1 MKCTS
6 TAFALLAAAAAGVQA
21 ANIQLVGS
29 VLNSAAKEP
38 FEKSKTLV
46 YAGGKTKRDAPKV
59 YEPDPNRD
67 YNLEDGYI
75 FVLQCTTVGFRPECI
90 SFGSEP
96 GKCVSYFDFDPKKG
110 DDPTSISDAFNHN
123 VTSISTNTGGVCQF
137 YHYTGCDD
145 KLDDRGLST
154 SYNYNLNVSLPEDS
168 RTVESHE
175 NQVVRE
181 SIESRFAASPLHRER
196 NLVHL
201 MFFRMSYW
209 TSYLDTLIH
218 FRFRHVNRRARIL
231 ASELQEYKRVVKHG
245 MEGFRSILVAF
256 KKLTKVKMKWLTYH
270 IGHVV
275 RMVPGIYSMGE
286 KPARRPGLLLA
297 EVEAARM
304 LSALCLLTPD
314 ANEALEMQNEK
325 KNYRFMVS
333 TAYPWYDPNTGQV
346 HSGVSCKGCQIR
358 LEALAVASRDRDGL
372 FSSSGYQSHFE
383 T

>member
-1 MKCTS
+1 
-6 TAFALLAAAAAGVQA
+6 
-21 ANIQLVGS
+21 
-29 VLNSAAKEP
+29 
-38 FEKSKTLV
+38 
-46 YAGGKTKRDAPKV
+46 
-59 YEPDPNRD
+59 
-67 YNLEDGYI
+67 
-75 FVLQCTTVGFRPECI
+75 
-90 SFGSEP
+90 
-96 GKCVSYFDFDPKKG
+96 
-110 DDPTSISDAFNHN
+110 
-123 VTSISTNTGGVCQF
+123 
-137 YHYTGCDD
+137 
-145 KLDDRGLST
+145 
-154 SYNYNLNVSLPEDS
+154 
-168 RTVESHE
+168 
-175 NQVVRE
+175 
-181 SIESRFAASPLHRER
+181 
-196 NLVHL
+196 
-201 MFFRMSYW
+201 
-209 TSYLDTLIH
+209 
-218 FRFRHVNRRARIL
+218 
-231 ASELQEYKRVVKHG
+231 
-245 MEGFRSILVAF
+245 
-256 KKLTKVKMKWLTYH
+256 MKWLTYH

>member
-1 MKCTS
+1 MYRALTTEICSLCKNFGGFLFLP
-6 TAFALLAAAAAGVQA
+6 TATRCCFACIE
-21 ANIQLVGS
+21 N
-29 VLNSAAKEP
+29 
-38 FEKSKTLV
+38 
-46 YAGGKTKRDAPKV
+46 APELRV
-59 YEPDPNRD
+59 
-67 YNLEDGYI
+67 
-75 FVLQCTTVGFRPECI
+75 I
-90 SFGSEP
+90 S
-96 GKCVSYFDFDPKKG
+96 
-110 DDPTSISDAFNHN
+110 
-123 VTSISTNTGGVCQF
+123 
-137 YHYTGCDD
+137 
-145 KLDDRGLST
+145 
-154 SYNYNLNVSLPEDS
+154 
-168 RTVESHE
+168 
-175 NQVVRE
+175 
-181 SIESRFAASPLHRER
+181 
-196 NLVHL
+196 
-201 MFFRMSYW
+201 
-209 TSYLDTLIH
+209 
-218 FRFRHVNRRARIL
+218 
-231 ASELQEYKRVVKHG
+231 
-245 MEGFRSILVAF
+245 LVAF